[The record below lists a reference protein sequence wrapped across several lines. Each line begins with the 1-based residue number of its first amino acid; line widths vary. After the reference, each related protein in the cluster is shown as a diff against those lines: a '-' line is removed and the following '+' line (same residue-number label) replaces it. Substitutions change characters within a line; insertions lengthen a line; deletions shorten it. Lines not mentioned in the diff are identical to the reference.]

1 MSKTRFCEICKQ
13 PIDPERV
20 EVLPETHLCTTHARE
35 IEKFGGEFRL
45 LTHQEKTSKAG
56 SLKKN
61 FGGVATKKV
70 RNDEA
75 MRKLREANGK
85 R

>member
-1 MSKTRFCEICKQ
+1 MTKSRFCEICKQ

-20 EVLPETHLCTTHARE
+20 EVLPETHLCTRHAHE
-35 IEKFGGEFRL
+35 IQKFGGEFRL
-45 LTHQEKTSKAG
+45 VSHQERTSKAG

-61 FGGVATKKV
+61 FGGVSTHTV

-75 MRKLREANGK
+75 MRKLREAQAK
-85 R
+85 